1 MKKPFVTYQQ
11 IKKITEEYPTPF
23 HLYDEKES
31 GRMPPDCRR
40 RLPGIK
46 ALKNISR

>member
-11 IKKITEEYPTPF
+11 IKKITEEYPR
-23 HLYDEKES
+23 LSICMMKRES